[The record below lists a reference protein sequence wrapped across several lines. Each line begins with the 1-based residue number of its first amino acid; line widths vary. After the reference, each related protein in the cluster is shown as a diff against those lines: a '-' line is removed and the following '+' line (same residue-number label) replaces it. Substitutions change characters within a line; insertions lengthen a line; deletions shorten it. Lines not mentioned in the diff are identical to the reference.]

1 MRRRAESREEKAR
14 TSAKSVRQEIQQLL
28 TELENLARETA
39 DAGNGRLERATEHAR
54 KARDHNEET
63 LRHLNPDAVEERCWR
78 TLDAHCDAD

>member
-28 TELENLARETA
+28 TELENLAKETA
-39 DAGNGRLERATEHAR
+39 DGGNGRLERATEHAR

-63 LRHLNPDAVEERCWR
+63 LRHLHLDAVEERLWPL
-78 TLDAHCDAD
+78 LDAHCNAD